1 VSGHSSE
8 SKFSHH
14 GPCTSC
20 GSKDNVAW
28 YAGAGARLSGFC
40 FGCGKFY
47 REAGQGLPELASA
60 GANTSGTPKV
70 GAQSEAGVRP
80 LADDIG
86 HYYPLGV
93 VEWVQKYHLTPTDL
107 IRNNVF
113 WSPKNEQLF
122 YVFYGVDK
130 EVVLWQARNFRATTT
145 HKSRFF
151 TSGSTADVIA
161 AYYPE
166 QDSDSCCIVEDCVSG
181 IRVSQA
187 GRTGVPC
194 FSASMPSVKLT
205 RLARMYRRIDVWL
218 DSDKFKEAVGLSR
231 KIQTLG
237 YESRV
242 IHTTEDP
249 KCYTVEQVKEIFGD
263 ETVA

>member
-1 VSGHSSE
+1 MSGHSSE
-8 SKFSHH
+8 SRFSHH
-14 GPCTSC
+14 GPCSSC

-28 YAGAGARLSGFC
+28 YAGDGGRSSGFC

-47 REAGQGLPELASA
+47 REASQILTGITPTGTDTPRLPQ
-60 GANTSGTPKV
+60 V
-70 GAQSEAGVRP
+70 GSRSEAGVRP

-86 HYYPLGV
+86 HYYPIKV
-93 VEWVQKYHLTPTDL
+93 VEWAKQYHLGPTDL

-122 YVFYGVDK
+122 YIFYGADK
-130 EVVLWQARNFRATTT
+130 EVCLWQARNFRATTT

-166 QDSDSCCIVEDCVSG
+166 QTGDSCCIVEDCVSA
-181 IRVSQA
+181 IRVSQS
-187 GRTGVPC
+187 GRAGVPC

-218 DSDKFKEAVGLSR
+218 DNDKFKEAVGLSQ

-242 IHTTEDP
+242 IHTKDDP
-249 KCYTVEQVKEIFGD
+249 KCYTVERVKETFGY
-263 ETVA
+263 E